1 MFDSGEDKS
10 MSLIERFNA
19 YLSNAKHV
27 QHLKRDVNQLFF
39 MAVIGYLAQALNILF
54 MCCSCQCIPYIRY
67 EVAFKYLIRISSNF
81 EEVPEIQEMVF
92 KSSVA
97 HVLYN
102 SFDKNQYEKIDF
114 NSFMVLCDKNK
125 SKSKVFDVLEKQGMN
140 IKTANLKSIIDVVEN
155 YLSELKPQ

>member
-1 MFDSGEDKS
+1 
-10 MSLIERFNA
+10 
-19 YLSNAKHV
+19 
-27 QHLKRDVNQLFF
+27 
-39 MAVIGYLAQALNILF
+39 

-67 EVAFKYLIRISSNF
+67 EVAFKYLIKISSNF

-114 NSFMVLCDKNK
+114 NSFMVLGDKNK